1 MMAPD
6 TGVTIGLEFHPN
18 RQGISFDLRRLSL
31 EAVDFFRGAE
41 QILDMVADF
50 MGDHIGLGEVTGCS
64 ESMRHLVEEG
74 KV

>member
-1 MMAPD
+1 
-6 TGVTIGLEFHPN
+6 
-18 RQGISFDLRRLSL
+18 L